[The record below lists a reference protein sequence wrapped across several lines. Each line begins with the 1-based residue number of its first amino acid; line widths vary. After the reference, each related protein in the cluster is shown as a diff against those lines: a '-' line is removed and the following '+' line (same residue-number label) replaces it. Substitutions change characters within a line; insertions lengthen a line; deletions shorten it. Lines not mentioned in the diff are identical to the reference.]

1 MWSLAT
7 RKHARRRVLAG
18 ASRVDSTV
26 DQRYFSTHATPTETR
41 AARPKPKRAVP
52 RVRARS
58 KRRPA
63 SPAHPETHTS
73 ELTQALESEGGGAC
87 PLQFGRD
94 EVQPDVSPRDG
105 QLWRVPLRAPKLR
118 HSPEH
123 KNHLSATHP
132 FWRRAHDFV
141 FDMLACA
148 RRCTRLAVPRS
159 NAESRARRAH
169 PQRERGEGTPPS
181 SLFIGVLSV
190 KISGQRFGELVGQTH
205 CVSNLINWTY

>member
-18 ASRVDSTV
+18 ASRVESAV

-94 EVQPDVSPRDG
+94 EVRPRC
-105 QLWRVPLRAPKLR
+105 L
-118 HSPEH
+118 
-123 KNHLSATHP
+123 
-132 FWRRAHDFV
+132 
-141 FDMLACA
+141 
-148 RRCTRLAVPRS
+148 
-159 NAESRARRAH
+159 
-169 PQRERGEGTPPS
+169 
-181 SLFIGVLSV
+181 

-205 CVSNLINWTY
+205 CVSNLINWTYSRLPRVPPPELASTGRIAQPRGPAMLRVPSHPVLKPVGCGAEGREALTIGTGTRDRATEGARAGWSVRPVSPHGCRLPPRRGPP